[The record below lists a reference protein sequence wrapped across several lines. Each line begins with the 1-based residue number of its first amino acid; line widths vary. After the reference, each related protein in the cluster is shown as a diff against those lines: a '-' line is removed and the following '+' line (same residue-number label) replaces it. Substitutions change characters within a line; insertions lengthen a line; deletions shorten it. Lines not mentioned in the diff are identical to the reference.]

1 MAKVSLSQT
10 SFTSGE
16 LDPRLIARH
25 DYDGYY
31 KGAETLTNVVCLG
44 QGGVKRRG
52 GFRYINA
59 HTESKARL
67 VTFAF
72 NVTQTYLLVFT
83 HLKMYVYKDD
93 VQQVQLN
100 STSHPYIVTPY
111 TTAQLDQLS
120 FTQSADTLIVVHN
133 AHPPKSIVRG
143 NSHATWTLGSLAF
156 PYQPTFDFD
165 GGYDNIEFTPS
176 VLVNNVNKN
185 VLGETIIISAAVISG
200 TSSSW
205 VFTAAH
211 VGGMIEFNGGVVR
224 ITTVTNNTTMS
235 GTVVKEFLNGNT
247 IEGKDVS
254 VEEPVWSAARGYP
267 SAVTFH
273 ESRLWFGNSTSRP
286 QTLWGSVIADF
297 FNFDRGVGAD
307 DDSIDI
313 TLDTDQ
319 VNAIYHIISGRH
331 LQVFTSGGEFYIPE
345 SPIIPSNLRVA
356 RQTKFGVLQNVA
368 PISVD
373 GATMY
378 IQRNGKQVREFI
390 FTYTE
395 ASYVS
400 SEVNLLA
407 PHIMG
412 SGLPLSMASQTGDVD
427 NEGNYLYVVNNDGTM
442 GVFITNRAEKVM
454 AWTKWITDGSI
465 MDVAVVEDK
474 VYIYVQ
480 RTIGGSTK
488 YFIEVLDNQNFTD
501 SSVRKS
507 QSSSATVTGLNH
519 LDGKVCRFRAN
530 SLATA
535 SGGKTNT
542 VMANVT
548 PSSGSI
554 VANRVVTD
562 IEIGINYD
570 VTIKTMPASVT
581 TDTGSVATKK
591 RRISRVSVQLH
602 ESSGLKIND
611 KVIPTR
617 QLGSTVLGQP
627 PEVFTGIKT
636 LPILGYSK
644 KAQVTVTQTDPL
656 PLTLLG
662 LTIELQVVA

>member
-488 YFIEVLDNQNFTD
+488 YFIEVLDNLHFTD